1 MSDSGILGDSVAA
14 AVRAACIRARDE
26 TLRAGVPIF
35 YRDATAGIDV
45 MEQPDG
51 RKFEIQFFP
60 GQPRERHF
68 QILRELGKTAA

>member
-1 MSDSGILGDSVAA
+1 MSDSGILGDQIEA

-26 TLRAGVPIF
+26 TLKAGVPIF
-35 YRDATAGIDV
+35 YRDVSAGIDV
-45 MEQPDG
+45 MERPDG
-51 RKFEIQFFP
+51 QKFEIQFFP